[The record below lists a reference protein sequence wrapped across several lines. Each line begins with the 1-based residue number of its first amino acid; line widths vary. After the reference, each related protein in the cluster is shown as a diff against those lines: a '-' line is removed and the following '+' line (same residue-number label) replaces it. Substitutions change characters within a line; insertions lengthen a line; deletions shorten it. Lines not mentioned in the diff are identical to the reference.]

1 MNISELIETLQK
13 FPTDLPVVVQSYE
26 GGVDPVTEAKTIGIE
41 KYKPSEWYN
50 GVYDEVADSPEKAL
64 LIFSK
69 FNRAD
74 KSEKHTATLRQ
85 GSNLSGIETP
95 ENKVE

>member
-1 MNISELIETLQK
+1 MNVSELIETLQK

-26 GGVDPVTEAKTIGIE
+26 DGVDPVTEAKTIGIST
-41 KYKPSEWYN
+41 YSPSEWYN

-69 FNRAD
+69 FNRA
-74 KSEKHTATLRQ
+74 EK
-85 GSNLSGIETP
+85 ND
-95 ENKVE
+95 

>member
-1 MNISELIETLQK
+1 MKTA
-13 FPTDLPVVVQSYE
+13 
-26 GGVDPVTEAKTIGIE
+26 DPVTEAKTIGIE

-69 FNRAD
+69 FNRA
-74 KSEKHTATLRQ
+74 EK
-85 GSNLSGIETP
+85 ND
-95 ENKVE
+95 

>member
-1 MNISELIETLQK
+1 MRHLPDNISELIETLQK
-13 FPTDLPVVVQSYE
+13 FPADLPVVVQSYE
-26 GGVDPVTEAKTIGIE
+26 D
-41 KYKPSEWYN
+41 

-85 GSNLSGIETP
+85 GLDLPGIEPP